1 VVPAKEDAP
10 AGVETGI
17 RFRTRDADADNT
29 ELRSRG
35 VDVGDGLRWAGAR
48 PMFVLHD
55 QDGNRFEI
63 IERAVNGTA

>member
-1 VVPAKEDAP
+1 VLVKEDAP

-29 ELRSRG
+29 ELRSSG
-35 VDVGDGLRWAGAR
+35 VDVGDVLRWPGA
-48 PMFVLHD
+48 PQMFVLRD

-63 IERAVNGTA
+63 IEQAVSGTA